1 MGLDQY
7 AFIVYPVSEHEVIE
21 EDKNHEDIAYWRKHN
36 RLQGW
41 MENLYRIKGGTETF
55 NCVDLELTLEDLD
68 KLEEDVKSFNLPQTG
83 GFFFGDDSYS
93 YDDKEEQ
100 VVKDLEFIN
109 TARNSIIEGNKVFY
123 SSWW

>member
-7 AFIVYPVSEHEVIE
+7 AFIVPPVSEHEVIE

-41 MENLYRIKGGTETF
+41 MENLYRIKGGKETF

-100 VVKDLEFIN
+100 VIKDLEFIN

>member
-7 AFIVYPVSEHEVIE
+7 AFIVFPVSEHKGIE
-21 EDKNHEDIAYWRKHN
+21 EEDNREDIAYWRKHN
-36 RLQGW
+36 RLHGW
-41 MENLYRIKGGTETF
+41 MENLYVAKGGKETF
-55 NCVDLELTLEDLD
+55 NCIDLELTLEDLD
-68 KLEEDVKSFNLPQTG
+68 KLEKDIKSSSLPHTQ

-100 VVKDLEFIN
+100 ASKDLEFID
-109 TARNSIIEGNKVFY
+109 TAKKNIADGNKVYY

>member
-100 VVKDLEFIN
+100 VIKDLEFIN